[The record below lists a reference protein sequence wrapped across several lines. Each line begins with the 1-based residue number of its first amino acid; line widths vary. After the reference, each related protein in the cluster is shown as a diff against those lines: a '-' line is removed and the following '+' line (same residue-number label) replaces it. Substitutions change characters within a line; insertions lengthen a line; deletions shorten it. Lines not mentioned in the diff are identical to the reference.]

1 MAKMSVNQG
10 LFLNFL
16 RGFAGMEDI
25 VITVSEEGYRASGT
39 MERSY
44 YVEKWVEYR
53 DGESCL
59 EEGSITIGQL
69 ELFKGLAASCGTGIL
84 TITQNDDTIRVLSE
98 GADFT
103 IPTIAEANS
112 QQGVE
117 VVADM
122 VKLSS
127 ADNWDKFGEADIQ
140 FNSAYEADKFQQLK
154 NAGKAIQTGALYSVE
169 IQQSDIHS
177 TLLLTVVRDQI
188 RFTVDLDAE
197 EFSKDQTEENV
208 ILWFG
213 KWLMDA
219 LKAMPGKGTV
229 RVLGGADAPL
239 IIKHEAPDNEAWGTL
254 CVIAPRQESGDN
266 A

>member
-1 MAKMSVNQG
+1 MMAKMSVNQG

-25 VITVSEEGYRASGT
+25 VITISPEGYRASGT

-53 DGESCL
+53 DGESCD
-59 EEGSITIGQL
+59 EAGSITIGQL
-69 ELFKGLAASCGTGIL
+69 ELFKALVASCGTGIMS
-84 TITQNDDTIRVLSE
+84 ISQDDDPIRVRSE
-98 GADFT
+98 EADFT

-122 VKLSS
+122 VSES
-127 ADNWDKFGEADIQ
+127 ANDGWKVFGEAKIQ
-140 FNSAYEADKFQQLK
+140 FNSTYEADKFQQLK

-169 IQQSDIHS
+169 IQPDN

-188 RFTVDLDAE
+188 RFSVDLDAD
-197 EFSKDQTEENV
+197 EFSVFEAGENV